1 MIKDIRL
8 GLSLM
13 KYGLNYRMSIFGILL
28 CLAATMFFM
37 WLLPVAA
44 VGGIILSVVPLF
56 VAQLIFSLTVSTMA
70 QTSPYKKR
78 LQTSVPTIFAMIC
91 SLIAN
96 TIVVI
101 IHWFNYQRV
110 MNNTDPFLTITY
122 EPGEYETG
130 YLFTAIFLVWILLYT
145 TLSMKY
151 FWPATII
158 MVGGFWAVR
167 AYVEQ
172 GELIYIV
179 MPDWVAILLS
189 YVIVLL
195 GCAVFY
201 LITCVTYKK
210 PYSDIT
216 FDSLLKRAS

>member
-1 MIKDIRL
+1 MIKDIKL

-13 KYGLNYRMSIFGILL
+13 KYGLNYHMSIFGILL

-44 VGGIILSVVPLF
+44 IGGMLLSVVPLF
-56 VAQLIFSLTVSTMA
+56 VAQLIFSLTVSTMV
-70 QTSPYKKR
+70 QTSPHKKR
-78 LQTSVPTIFAMIC
+78 LQTSVPTIVAAIC
-91 SLIAN
+91 VLVAN

-101 IHWFNYQRV
+101 MHWFNYQRV
-110 MNNTDPFLTITY
+110 MNNTDPFLSVTY

-201 LITCVTYKK
+201 FITCVTYKK